1 MIIAK
6 VSLRAALLKRSRLLL
21 MSIAPFT
28 AVIAPAIAQPTTPPS
43 RFTDTQG
50 HWAAACI
57 DRTGD
62 DGLMKGYGDRRF
74 LPNNN
79 ISRAE
84 FAVLMLLLFGDVP
97 KVRNAPVFADVPV
110 SFWAEGVI
118 QKAYE
123 RGFLEGYPNNQF
135 RPYQEISRAQAMT
148 IFAKV
153 QKLSSTGDT
162 DRVLSRYFGDQSEIP
177 GYARGAIAAAAKAN
191 LIVNYPEIEQF
202 RPSVGMK
209 RGEVAALLCQAT
221 EDGYD
226 LRKVPEETIVRVQY
240 CEGQRPLYDADGFA
254 VVFAGAD
261 EFGYGKSGMQD
272 RSGRWVIPA
281 DYGELHPFSD
291 GLALGFP
298 PPFDYYQQVYSFI
311 DQ

>member
-162 DRVLSRYFGDQSEIP
+162 DRVLSRYFGD
-177 GYARGAIAAAAKAN
+177 
-191 LIVNYPEIEQF
+191 
-202 RPSVGMK
+202 
-209 RGEVAALLCQAT
+209 
-221 EDGYD
+221 
-226 LRKVPEETIVRVQY
+226 
-240 CEGQRPLYDADGFA
+240 
-254 VVFAGAD
+254 
-261 EFGYGKSGMQD
+261 
-272 RSGRWVIPA
+272 
-281 DYGELHPFSD
+281 
-291 GLALGFP
+291 
-298 PPFDYYQQVYSFI
+298 
-311 DQ
+311 